1 MKLNGVFWVEN
12 LVKKGDF
19 EGKIV
24 VFGVKKGQKTAS
36 LFTLP

>member
-19 EGKIV
+19 EGEIV
-24 VFGVKKGQKTAS
+24 VFGVKKGQKWAS
-36 LFTLP
+36 LFTFQ